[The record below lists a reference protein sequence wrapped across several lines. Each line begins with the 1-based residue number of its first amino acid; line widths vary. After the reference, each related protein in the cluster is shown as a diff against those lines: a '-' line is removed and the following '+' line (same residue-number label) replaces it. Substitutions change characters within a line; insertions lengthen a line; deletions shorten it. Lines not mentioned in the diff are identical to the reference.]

1 MNFERAECGILW
13 PKLPVPTYYCT
24 PLSCDSELAYSKRKC
39 QQGLLCITALHMATI
54 DQRDLDICA
63 KQKSE
68 EWEVLSVRSKPQRRT
83 LANDH
88 SCDSNPAVY
97 LP

>member
-1 MNFERAECGILW
+1 
-13 PKLPVPTYYCT
+13 
-24 PLSCDSELAYSKRKC
+24 
-39 QQGLLCITALHMATI
+39 MATI